1 MTITSQPFALF
12 IRGPQLLIFDLA
24 DTLGFDGDMSADAV
38 SIFEDAGKT
47 YHLQALYRSAEEAE
61 AALATLNIPSECEAF
76 VSQLPNEDWV
86 RKSQEGLPPVF
97 AGRFCVFGAHSQS
110 DISHD
115 IPFPILIEAGQA
127 FGTGHH
133 GTTKGCLILFD
144 ELLNSGHKPDKI
156 LDLGCGAGTLA
167 IAAALA
173 LETKILATDIDPDAV
188 NVTKRNA
195 VKNKAAQFIHA
206 NCVNGFDD
214 PVFADRKFD
223 LIFANILAGPLV
235 GLAPE
240 ISEHLEEHGQVIL
253 SGILDEQADKVAA
266 AFSDQNLDIK
276 KGPSLSGWTSLLGKK
291 RSA

>member
-1 MTITSQPFALF
+1 M
-12 IRGPQLLIFDLA
+12 
-24 DTLGFDGDMSADAV
+24 
-38 SIFEDAGKT
+38 
-47 YHLQALYRSAEEAE
+47 
-61 AALATLNIPSECEAF
+61 
-76 VSQLPNEDWV
+76 
-86 RKSQEGLPPVF
+86 
-97 AGRFCVFGAHSQS
+97 
-110 DISHD
+110 
-115 IPFPILIEAGQA
+115 
-127 FGTGHH
+127 
-133 GTTKGCLILFD
+133 
-144 ELLNSGHKPDKI
+144 
-156 LDLGCGAGTLA
+156 GCGAGTLA

-173 LETKILATDIDPDAV
+173 LETEILATDIDPDAV
-188 NVTKRNA
+188 SVTNRNA
-195 VKNKAAQFIHA
+195 IINKAEQFIHA